1 MKPMRDGAERG
12 VTLVELMFAM
22 VILAVV
28 LVGTNV
34 LMLSAMQLSEA
45 SREHAIATFD
55 NHAAVGYV
63 QSREFA
69 NLFTDVPHG
78 AALPSALYGDEGGTT
93 HLPGQQIVVWYTDSS
108 GARYTTLTLPA
119 EEPDPCYFEVVASW
133 QGHGDVGR
141 SQAVAAARTR

>member
-1 MKPMRDGAERG
+1 MNRARGGTERG

-78 AALPSALYGDEGGTT
+78 QALPASLYGEGGATT
-93 HLPGQQIVVWYTDSS
+93 HLPSQQVVVWYTDSS

-119 EEPDPCYFEVVASW
+119 DEPDPCHFEVVTTW

-141 SQAVAAARTR
+141 SQSIAAARTR